1 MPILP
6 GLMGADDS
14 SAPPATTLA
23 DIISQLDDDQV
34 TELVAAA
41 EAAGFTDAEVS
52 PVAAEDVNPDLE
64 QPEQPVAGLEG
75 AAADEGVDDSGMSAE
90 DVVNPDDDEGVGD
103 EAESDEEAASEMEG
117 TMGVDAILA
126 SAVSAFEGL
135 DDQLLAIT
143 GYQDQATE
151 NEEAGADPTS
161 IADLVEKAQEAIDNA
176 DVAVEDCKSAAKA
189 DDAHAAA
196 IAAMQVLRAQRNL
209 AKLVELAATYADVT
223 TAPEPGPQ
231 DDPAVKLWAQ
241 HMAPKTGML
250 GGG

>member
-1 MPILP
+1 
-6 GLMGADDS
+6 
-14 SAPPATTLA
+14 
-23 DIISQLDDDQV
+23 
-34 TELVAAA
+34 
-41 EAAGFTDAEVS
+41 
-52 PVAAEDVNPDLE
+52 
-64 QPEQPVAGLEG
+64 
-75 AAADEGVDDSGMSAE
+75 
-90 DVVNPDDDEGVGD
+90 
-103 EAESDEEAASEMEG
+103 
-117 TMGVDAILA
+117 MGVDAILA
-126 SAVSAFEGL
+126 SAVSAFDGL

-161 IADLVEKAQEAIDNA
+161 IADLAEKAQEVIDGA
-176 DVAVEDCKSAAKA
+176 DEAVSACKAAAKG

-196 IAAMQVLRAQRNL
+196 EAAMQVLRAQRIL
-209 AKLVELAATYADVT
+209 AKLVEQAATYADVT